1 MFLLIICFIH
11 NVPTQKNKNKIKEK
25 KESWKSLEDMQASK
39 VLQTSA
45 PLMTNL
51 FRKFKP

>member
-1 MFLLIICFIH
+1 MH

-25 KESWKSLEDMQASK
+25 KESWESLEDMQASK

-51 FRKFKP
+51 FRKLKP